1 MKNCINALIK
11 STRWIFTFLEILPIM
26 LLCEALFGGFGFD
39 LRWRLRFMKGA
50 CYYLNIGELISMWI
64 LLFCWDIVKAVIR
77 RIIKEKN
84 IIGICKTKI
93 DNKINERRM
102 NKYVS
107 INYRR

>member
-1 MKNCINALIK
+1 MKNCINALIR
-11 STRWIFTFLEILPIM
+11 STRWTLTWIEILPIVV
-26 LLCEALFGGFGFD
+26 LIDGIFGGFGFELVWEFRF
-39 LRWRLRFMKGA
+39 LRGSIRGFD
-50 CYYLNIGELISMWI
+50 IGSLISMWI
-64 LLFCWDIVKAVIR
+64 LLFCWDIIKAVVRKIV
-77 RIIKEKN
+77 KEKN